1 MIFPCPPK
9 KSGGDQEHEQR
20 EKLPPRKGT
29 GERRV
34 GFPKI
39 FANDAHNRVK
49 NKETTG
55 RQAVWFS
62 EP

>member
-1 MIFPCPPK
+1 MIFPCSPK
-9 KSGGDQEHEQR
+9 KTGGDQEHEQR

-29 GERRV
+29 GERCV

-39 FANDAHNRVK
+39 FADDAHNGVK
-49 NKETTG
+49 NKEAAGRHTG
-55 RQAVWFS
+55 WFF